1 MPDTLNLYS
10 HHSVG
15 VLASDSI
22 AARHLAT
29 DSIASDSIVV
39 SEPVWGITL
48 QPSPSAEYHQ
58 SRNETGASWIVLL
71 MMIPFIIVAI
81 KMKNSS
87 RFIASLFQDLTSVR
101 ERHSIF
107 DTTVRET
114 SLLFFLI
121 VLTTFAGG
129 VLLGAATEVSSPLQ
143 RTVWEWIGADVPVPL
158 FHQLFCIC
166 LMSLYLLF
174 MWTAYNIVGR
184 VFESMAHTRL
194 WVRGFA
200 ASTGLLGLLWLPCAL
215 ICISRPDW
223 TDVLIII
230 ASIAFILA
238 KLAFI
243 WKGFRIFSSKGA
255 SWVLFLYYLCSLEMV
270 PVIITVAVA
279 GFYI

>member
-1 MPDTLNLYS
+1 MPDTIPHYPQ
-10 HHSVG
+10 HTIG

-22 AARHLAT
+22 ANPALAT
-29 DSIASDSIVV
+29 DSLANDSTVV
-39 SEPVWGITL
+39 AEPVWGVTL
-48 QPSPSAEYHQ
+48 QSPPAPEAQ
-58 SRNETGASWIVLL
+58 QERTDTGASWIVVLL
-71 MMIPFIIVAI
+71 LIPFIVVAI

-87 RFIASLFQDLTSVR
+87 RFIASLLQDLTSVR
-101 ERHSIF
+101 ERHSLF

-129 VLLGAATEVSSPLQ
+129 ILLAAATAGSSPLQ
-143 RTVWEWIGADVPVPL
+143 NIVGKWAGSLIPPAL
-158 FHQLFCIC
+158 FHQLFCIS
-166 LMSLYLLF
+166 LMSLYIFF
-174 MWTAYNIVGR
+174 MWIAYNVVGR
-184 VFESMAHTRL
+184 VFESAVHTRL

-223 TDVLIII
+223 TPILIII

-243 WKGFRIFSSKGA
+243 WKGFRIFFSKGA

-279 GFYI
+279 GFRI